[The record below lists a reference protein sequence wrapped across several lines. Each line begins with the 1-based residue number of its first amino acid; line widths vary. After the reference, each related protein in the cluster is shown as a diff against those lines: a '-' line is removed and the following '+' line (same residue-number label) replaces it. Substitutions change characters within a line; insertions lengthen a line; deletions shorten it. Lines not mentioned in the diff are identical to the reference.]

1 MKNILS
7 ENMQRFGTKNLTE
20 AAKKKLIVKSIMETI
35 DQHGLHKQ
43 IKSALNEQFNA
54 DNVANIWIQAL
65 KGVGTDEAKAWTA
78 ISSINS
84 TQDFDAF
91 DQAVKAKTGDDVKT
105 WFLGDFSIMT
115 DEYEKLARHIDKVT
129 NGERRIRDEYT
140 TFNALKSDAAKG
152 IGMKSGVANFDRGD

>member
-1 MKNILS
+1 
-7 ENMQRFGTKNLTE
+7 
-20 AAKKKLIVKSIMETI
+20 METI

-91 DQAVKAKTGDDVKT
+91 DQAVKAKTM
-105 WFLGDFSIMT
+105 F
-115 DEYEKLARHIDKVT
+115 
-129 NGERRIRDEYT
+129 
-140 TFNALKSDAAKG
+140 
-152 IGMKSGVANFDRGD
+152 